1 MVEYKEKI
9 PTVEE
14 YNYLYEKVGWGKRED
29 KIVEEA
35 LKNTLYAVCVYDNEK
50 IIGSAR
56 IIGDKTIFLY
66 IQDVMVIP
74 EYQSKKI
81 GTKIMNKL
89 LIKINE
95 YKKNNP
101 EIRVYLGASKN
112 KEKFYERFGFVTR
125 SKANLGEGMILNN
138 IEKRGEKYMEK
149 LILTKPTLE
158 YEEQV
163 MNYKKAFIENND
175 SFDGCAGLEDVNT
188 YEEWLNFE
196 ERLSKKFGEQYVPS
210 DVYLAIRED
219 DNKVVG
225 ITDFRHSLSDFLLK
239 YGGNIG
245 YSVLPEERRK
255 GYATEMLRQMLQKC
269 KERGK
274 EKVLLACDKENIGSV
289 KTIVHNGGILENEVK
304 DDVGLTESGI
314 IQRYWIDIK

>member
-1 MVEYKEKI
+1 
-9 PTVEE
+9 
-14 YNYLYEKVGWGKRED
+14 
-29 KIVEEA
+29 
-35 LKNTLYAVCVYDNEK
+35 
-50 IIGSAR
+50 
-56 IIGDKTIFLY
+56 
-66 IQDVMVIP
+66 
-74 EYQSKKI
+74 
-81 GTKIMNKL
+81 
-89 LIKINE
+89 
-95 YKKNNP
+95 
-101 EIRVYLGASKN
+101 
-112 KEKFYERFGFVTR
+112 
-125 SKANLGEGMILNN
+125 
-138 IEKRGEKYMEK
+138 MEK
-149 LILTKPTLE
+149 LILIKPTME
-158 YEEQV
+158 YENQV

-269 KERGK
+269 KESGK

-289 KTIVHNGGILENEVK
+289 KTIVHNGGVLENEVK

-314 IQRYWIDIK
+314 IQRYWINID